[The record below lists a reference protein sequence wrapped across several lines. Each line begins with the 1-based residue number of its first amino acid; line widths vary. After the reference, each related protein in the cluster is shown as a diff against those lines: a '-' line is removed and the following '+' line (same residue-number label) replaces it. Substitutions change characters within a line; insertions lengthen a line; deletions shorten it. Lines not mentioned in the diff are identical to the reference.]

1 MQNTGFNVIFQG
13 SNFLRLFNGLLVTV
27 RVAFISIFISLI
39 LGVIFGLIYS
49 TKNKRIKK
57 ICRLYLE
64 FFRIIPI
71 LVWLFIFYFG
81 IPRLLNI
88 DLDGEFVAITVFIL
102 WGVAETGDITRGAL
116 ESLPKHQTDSAKAL
130 GLNKLQ
136 LYRYVLL
143 PQALR
148 RILPGAINLATRMI
162 KTTSLIV
169 MVGVVDIV
177 KIGQQIIES
186 NLLKIPD
193 ASFWIY
199 GLIFFIYFIICYPL
213 SKYAKNLENKWN
225 K

>member
-81 IPRLLNI
+81 IPKLLNI
-88 DLDGEFVAITVFIL
+88 DINGEFVAIVVFIL
-102 WGVAETGDITRGAL
+102 WGVAETGDIARGAI
-116 ESLPKHQTDSAKAL
+116 ESLPKHQLESAKAL
-130 GLNKLQ
+130 ALNKFQ
-136 LYRYVLL
+136 L
-143 PQALR
+143 
-148 RILPGAINLATRMI
+148 
-162 KTTSLIV
+162 
-169 MVGVVDIV
+169 
-177 KIGQQIIES
+177 
-186 NLLKIPD
+186 
-193 ASFWIY
+193 
-199 GLIFFIYFIICYPL
+199 
-213 SKYAKNLENKWN
+213 
-225 K
+225 